1 VIFSSPAI
9 QTPSLSL
16 IYAELSPNTMHAQQ
30 NALQQK
36 QHPPTGSPDGVIN
49 VLQQSQMPELHSCSE
64 SSSVGHVRQGA
75 ANC

>member
-1 VIFSSPAI
+1 
-9 QTPSLSL
+9 
-16 IYAELSPNTMHAQQ
+16 MHAQQ